1 MKYPIPPEV
10 LAAWNHGDQMGA
22 IRELRDRTGIG
33 LKEAKE
39 ALESGE
45 YTLALPPPQPG
56 AALPPAA
63 LAAMASGQKIE
74 AIKLVREA
82 TGLGLKEAKD
92 AVEAAASGAATSVHG
107 ATCHLAPGEVPR
119 SRLSGL
125 GIALLVGLVLVV
137 LLLAGP
143 LLGR

>member
-1 MKYPIPPEV
+1 MNYPIPPEV
-10 LAAWNHGDQMGA
+10 LAAWNQGDQMGA

-39 ALESGE
+39 ALESGA
-45 YTLALPPPQPG
+45 YTIDVPPIQPG

-63 LAAMASGQKIE
+63 LAAMASGNKIE

-92 AVEAAASGAATSVHG
+92 AVEAAASGPAG
-107 ATCHLAPGEVPR
+107 ADPQTTGGLAPGEVPP

-125 GIALLVGLVLVV
+125 GIAALAALVLVV
-137 LLLAGP
+137 LLLAAP